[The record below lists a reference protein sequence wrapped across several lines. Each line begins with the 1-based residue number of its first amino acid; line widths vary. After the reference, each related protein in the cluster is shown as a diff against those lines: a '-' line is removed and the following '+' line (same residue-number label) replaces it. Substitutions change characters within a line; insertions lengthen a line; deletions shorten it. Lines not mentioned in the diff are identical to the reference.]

1 METQTSIT
9 REELQN
15 LVHQIVASNLTGV
28 IFARLEAYKAAAP
41 HHDDARD
48 EPTHPLFAQVTNE
61 VMHMYTSLWKAL
73 EAIIHAPPPS
83 PEDTETDTSL
93 SG

>member
-48 EPTHPLFAQVTNE
+48 EHTRPLFASASHRRVA
-61 VMHMYTSLWKAL
+61 HRR
-73 EAIIHAPPPS
+73 
-83 PEDTETDTSL
+83 
-93 SG
+93 

>member
-28 IFARLEAYKAAAP
+28 IFARIEAYKAATP

-48 EPTHPLFAQVTNE
+48 EHAHPLFAQVTNE

-73 EAIIHAPPPS
+73 EAIMHHPPLAPT
-83 PEDTETDTSL
+83 DTETDTSI